1 MSAPFLRRV
10 AIRNFKS
17 IESCDVSL
25 GRLTVLVG
33 RNGAGKSNFLDS
45 LHFISDGLQTSL
57 DHAIKSRGGID
68 AVRRRSTGHPRNFSI
83 RVEFNLPGDVVG
95 TYAFE
100 IAARTS
106 GTFAVKRE
114 KLVLLNHLSRTIA
127 RFDREESRISDAQ
140 TDESREP
147 VMPPVAEDRLYL
159 VNAAGLPK
167 FRPAY
172 DALLSMGFYSLNPE
186 AIKEVQ
192 NPDAGELLHGDG
204 ANIASVVARLTTHQ
218 PEAVDRIKEYLSRIV
233 PGIENFGR
241 ESLGPKETLT
251 FRQRISGAQHPWHF
265 YASSMSDGTLRALG
279 ALVAVTQLAGSR
291 QPIRLVGIEEPE
303 TALHP
308 AAAGALMDALR
319 EASIHTQVIITTH
332 SPDLLDEVDAERD
345 TLLVVDAREATSRI
359 AYADPASR
367 AAIQQ
372 HLYSPGDLLRMD
384 QLQPDDVGVLELE
397 QLDLFATPVTA

>member
-1 MSAPFLRRV
+1 
-10 AIRNFKS
+10 
-17 IESCDVSL
+17 VSL
-25 GRLTVLVG
+25 GALTLLVG
-33 RNGAGKSNFLDS
+33 HNGAGKSNFLDS

-57 DHAIKSRGGID
+57 DYAIQSRGGIE
-68 AVRRRSTGHPRNFSI
+68 AVCRRGAGHPHSFSI
-83 RVEFNLPGDVVG
+83 RVEMNLPHAVVG

-100 IAARTS
+100 VAARTS

-114 KLVLLNHLSRTIA
+114 KLVLVGHHSKTIA
-127 RFDREESRISDAQ
+127 RFEREESHISDALAGGR
-140 TDESREP
+140 REP

-159 VNAAGLPK
+159 VNAAGLPD

-172 DALLSMGFYSLNPE
+172 DALLSMGFYNLNPE

-192 NPDAGELLHGDG
+192 NPDAGELLHSDG
-204 ANIASVVARLTTHQ
+204 ANIASVVARLTAYQ
-218 PEAVDRIKEYLSRIV
+218 PESFDRIKLYLSRIV
-233 PGIENFGR
+233 PGIEDFSR
-241 ESLGPKETLT
+241 EPLGPKETLT
-251 FRQRISGAQHPWHF
+251 FRQPIFGLGDESRF

-279 ALVAVTQLAGSR
+279 ALVAVTQLAGNK

-319 EASIHTQVIITTH
+319 EASIHTQIIITTH
-332 SPDLLDEVDAERD
+332 SADLIDAVDAERD
-345 TLLVVDAREATSRI
+345 ALLIVDAREATSRV
-359 AYADPASR
+359 AYADAASR

-384 QLQPDDVGVLELE
+384 QLQPDDSDVMELDH
-397 QLDLFATPVTA
+397 LDLFATAVTA